1 MRMQNL
7 LVNCRH
13 LITVIF
19 KQKLSEIKMIEIKL
33 KLLYNYKIQKKLKF
47 KYKTLIELNID
58 DDIPASFNRT
68 IQN

>member
-1 MRMQNL
+1 
-7 LVNCRH
+7 
-13 LITVIF
+13 
-19 KQKLSEIKMIEIKL
+19 MIEIKL